1 MASHR
6 KELTLDQ
13 LLDDPLIRAVMRA
26 DRVDPVRL
34 RATLARQTASL
45 GESQR
50 ALAAAAPSMARALA
64 SACAAAAC
72 RSGAGPW

>member
-6 KELTLDQ
+6 KELTVDQ
-13 LLDDPLIRAVMRA
+13 LLDDPMIRAVMRA

-34 RATLARQTASL
+34 RAMLARQTASL

-50 ALAAAAPSMARALA
+50 TLAAATPSVARTLA
-64 SACAAAAC
+64 NLCAAAAC
-72 RSGAGPW
+72 RNGAGPW